1 MNKAVI
7 YFDPPATE
15 AAEMREVLADAN
27 LELVVYPEIQ
37 ATGSRSGA
45 AADLIATLDGVHA
58 ALLGGEDF
66 TEEVIAAAPDLEV
79 ISRIGVG
86 FDRVDLEAARARGI
100 PVVVA
105 AGSNHVTVA
114 EFAFGLVLALARGIL
129 AGHQA
134 AVAGNWGMN
143 IGTDLRG
150 KTLGVMGLGRI
161 GRTVVEQAGGFG
173 MRVLGFEAFPDGQFV
188 ADHGVSLVNLDTLC
202 RESDFLT
209 LHVPLADETRGII
222 DEDRLAMMK
231 NTAYLVNT
239 ARGELIDEDA
249 LFTALKAGQIAGA
262 GLDVFVDE
270 PPRESPLLGLDNV
283 ILSNHMA
290 GISRESV
297 HRMLVMAAQNA
308 AAVAKG
314 EWPREIVVNGVFS

>member
-7 YFDPPATE
+7 YFDPPAAE

-37 ATGSRSGA
+37 ATGNRSGA

-283 ILSNHMA
+283 IISNHMA